1 MTVHNNSWD
10 LNFDNFSEFQNVP
23 PSLCVRK
30 SICVSPLALY
40 SFFRNLPCSTPSL
53 LAVDADR
60 IFVTLNIFCVS
71 RTRCFFLLI
80 HFLVVEDYELP
91 IEIFSFLIKKDMV
104 SDLNMFHGKMSD
116 FVSFPLLGFTL
127 VIKLICFDFESH
139 WNILIVFDKERYG
152 VRI

>member
-1 MTVHNNSWD
+1 MTVHDNSWD

-30 SICVSPLALY
+30 SICGSPLALY
-40 SFFRNLPCSTPSL
+40 SFFRNLPCSTPNL

-104 SDLNMFHGKMSD
+104 SDLNMFHGKNVW
-116 FVSFPLLGFTL
+116 F
-127 VIKLICFDFESH
+127 CFISIAWVHFSH
-139 WNILIVFDKERYG
+139 KTEKFWFWKSLKYFNSLW
-152 VRI
+152 